1 MLFSNYNKLERPVM
15 NEAEAV
21 VLSFGLTLQQ
31 IIDVVSHF
39 QSWNLSLLH
48 FYLKCNFFCNFQ
60 V

>member
-39 QSWNLSLLH
+39 QPWNLSLLH
-48 FYLKCNFFCNFQ
+48 FYLKCNFFFNF
-60 V
+60 

>member
-1 MLFSNYNKLERPVM
+1 MFFSNYNKLERPVM

-39 QSWNLSLLH
+39 QPWNLSLLQIQLLSLI
-48 FYLKCNFFCNFQ
+48 FLL
-60 V
+60 

>member
-39 QSWNLSLLH
+39 QPWNLSLLQIQLLSLI
-48 FYLKCNFFCNFQ
+48 FLL
-60 V
+60 